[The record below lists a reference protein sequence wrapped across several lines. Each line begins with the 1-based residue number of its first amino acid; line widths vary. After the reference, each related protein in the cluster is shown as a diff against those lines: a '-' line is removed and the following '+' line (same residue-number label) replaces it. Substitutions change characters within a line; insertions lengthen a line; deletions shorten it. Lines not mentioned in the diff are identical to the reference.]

1 MSDLTHFDNE
11 GNAVMVD
18 VSKKD
23 ITSRKAIAS
32 GKIYLSS
39 EAYKSVVNREIKKG
53 DVLTVAQ
60 VGGIM
65 GAKKTSELIPMA
77 HPIFIENL
85 NIKFNLNDEEHY
97 IEAVCEARITS
108 KTGIEMEVMTG
119 VSVCLLTIYDMVK
132 AIDRAMVISDIKLLY
147 KSGGKS
153 GEYTAN

>member
-1 MSDLTHFDNE
+1 MSDLTHFDSD

-23 ITSRKAIAS
+23 ITSRRAIAS

-85 NIKFNLNDEEHY
+85 NIKFNLNDEEHS
-97 IEAVCEARITS
+97 IEAVCEAGITS
-108 KTGIEMEVMTG
+108 KTGIEMEAMTG

-153 GEYTAN
+153 GEYTAD